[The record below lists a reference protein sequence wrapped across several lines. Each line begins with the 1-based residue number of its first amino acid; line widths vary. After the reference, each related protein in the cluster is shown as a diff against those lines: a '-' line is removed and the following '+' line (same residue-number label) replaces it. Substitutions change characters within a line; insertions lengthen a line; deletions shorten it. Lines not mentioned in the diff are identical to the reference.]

1 MNNKFKRID
10 YNYEDKMVSNIE
22 NALNGEFIIEMLK
35 RSWNREH
42 DIHSIS
48 KLIGEV
54 YTINIICK
62 DGYGLEFYMREIESL
77 YIKLYEK
84 KISYEEFNIEKS
96 KLISIVIAKKLGID
110 ISKGATEE
118 DKAMVKSY
126 FLEEYVKKGYV
137 SHSFPQAY
145 SDSIKKDGL
154 ISYTKKRSNKPL
166 EIQEIQD
173 IFMSK
178 GVVAPLGGYPYY
190 EGEGIYFEHDFTKL
204 YNHAVYSPEWFAWF
218 TSSDHTKVFHN
229 LVETTPYVLRNEECC
244 RRNVYDL
251 CENAGLNNE
260 EKVKVI
266 NFYRK
271 TYETY
276 KSPRLCSALISKK
289 RLGKDNI
296 DKVVPSNM
304 DLLSTINY
312 VLKDGA
318 KEYVEHQGNVY
329 IGKISPEDF
338 KITTIPS
345 ASKYIYTSSYLR
357 ESKEQLTNPL
367 SNLAV
372 LRNAEKNKHRMN
384 AEMARKVEQ
393 ARLLL
398 ESKQQYELSKS
409 DELKI

>member
-62 DGYGLEFYMREIESL
+62 DGYGFEFYMREIESL
-77 YIKLYEK
+77 YTKLYEK

-110 ISKGATEE
+110 ISKGVTEE

-251 CENAGLNNE
+251 CKNTGLNNE
-260 EKVKVI
+260 EQAKVMD
-266 NFYRK
+266 FYRK

-296 DKVVPSNM
+296 DKAVPSNM

-329 IGKISPEDF
+329 VGRISPEDF
-338 KITTIPS
+338 KIITIPS
-345 ASKYIYTSSYLR
+345 ASKYIYTSNYLR
-357 ESKEQLTNPL
+357 ESQEHLTNPL

-384 AEMARKVEQ
+384 DIMARKVEQ

-398 ESKQQYELSKS
+398 ESKQQYELPKS

>member
-10 YNYEDKMVSNIE
+10 YNYEDKMISNIE

-62 DGYGLEFYMREIESL
+62 DGFGFEFYMREIESL
-77 YIKLYEK
+77 YTKLYEK

-110 ISKGATEE
+110 ISKGVTKE
-118 DKAMVKSY
+118 DKDMVKSY
-126 FLEEYVKKGYV
+126 FLEEYVKNGYV

-145 SDSIKKDGL
+145 SDSIKRDGL
-154 ISYTKKRSNKPL
+154 ISSTKERSSKPL

-204 YNHAVYSPEWFAWF
+204 YNHAVYSLEWFAWF

-229 LVETTPYVLRNEECC
+229 QVETTPYVLRNEECC
-244 RRNVYDL
+244 RRNVCDL

-260 EKVKVI
+260 EQVKVI

-296 DKVVPSNM
+296 DKAVPSNM
-304 DLLSTINY
+304 DLLNTINY

-409 DELKI
+409 DKLKI

>member
-62 DGYGLEFYMREIESL
+62 DGFGFKFYMKEIESL
-77 YIKLYEK
+77 YTKLYEK

-110 ISKGATEE
+110 ISKGVTEE

-126 FLEEYVKKGYV
+126 FLEEYVRKGYV
-137 SHSFPQAY
+137 SHSFPQVY

-154 ISYTKKRSNKPL
+154 ISSTKERSSKPL

-229 LVETTPYVLRNEECC
+229 QVETTPYVLRNEECC

-260 EKVKVI
+260 EKAKVI

-384 AEMARKVEQ
+384 VEMARKVEQ

>member
-110 ISKGATEE
+110 ISKGVTEE

-204 YNHAVYSPEWFAWF
+204 YSHAVYSPEWFAWF

-251 CENAGLNNE
+251 CKNTGLNNE
-260 EKVKVI
+260 EQTKVMD
-266 NFYRK
+266 FYRK
-271 TYETY
+271 TYEMY

-296 DKVVPSNM
+296 DKAVPSNM

-318 KEYVEHQGNVY
+318 KEYVEHQSNVY
-329 IGKISPEDF
+329 VGRISPEDF
-338 KITTIPS
+338 KIITIPS
-345 ASKYIYTSSYLR
+345 ASKYIYTNNYLR
-357 ESKEQLTNPL
+357 ETQEHLTNPL

-384 AEMARKVEQ
+384 DIMARKVEQ
-393 ARLLL
+393 AKLLL